1 MAKPDQTGISLWSRA
16 SRAPSSAS
24 RAPSILPRAPAM
36 ASGLTAEVLA
46 RLQSLKDA
54 LESNVITQEEADEY
68 RGVVMRDAFS
78 APKVRVDSVHGGG
91 GGGGGKKK
99 QQ

>member
-1 MAKPDQTGISLWSRA
+1 
-16 SRAPSSAS
+16 
-24 RAPSILPRAPAM
+24 M

-91 GGGGGKKK
+91 VVVAGIRKKK